1 MEIRKRNDKY
11 DKFYI
16 GIGLGIL
23 IPAICLILF
32 WYAKFYP
39 MSLTDFFTR
48 QFKPEVIMKIVSL
61 CAMPDLALFYFFINR
76 NKNMAARGVIGAV
89 MLLIIATLIVKL

>member
-1 MEIRKRNDKY
+1 MEIRKRNDKT
-11 DKFYI
+11 DKLWF
-16 GIGLGIL
+16 GLVLGIV
-23 IPAICLILF
+23 IPAVCLLLF

-39 MSLTDFFTR
+39 MSLGDFFMR
-48 QFKPEVIMKIVSL
+48 QFNPEVIMKIVSL

-89 MLLIIATLIVKL
+89 MLLIIITLFVKL